1 MYTCD
6 RISNQNF
13 IRFFVEISKNLISK
27 EIGLRSVFF
36 VSCMFLWNLSH
47 AQITGYA
54 FRDYNGNG
62 TQQGGEPGRDGIIV
76 KFYSNAG
83 LPTKDTYLGST
94 TTNSTGN
101 YSFNPPVY
109 PVRIEFEIPSG
120 LCNISPSQDF
130 SGANGGN
137 YGTAV
142 QFAFGPSKHD
152 FVVSYPYDFST
163 EVNPYSF
170 IAIMG
175 SGDPLDP
182 NGNSKDQ
189 PAIGR
194 FNYLNSGYAA
204 NSGRGQNSGHP
215 YTVCARHE
223 QVGSTWG
230 LAYSRHAKKVWVSSC
245 VRRHSGIGPLGSGG
259 IYWFDAEGPYNLS
272 ANLKFINF
280 DELGIPT
287 SDQVNPYTKALTV
300 NSPCSNKVFFS
311 PVLGSNTDRGLSN
324 DKADPSADPAAWSQ
338 VGKLSF
344 GDMDIS
350 EDGRYLYI
358 VNLYDKKLYEI
369 DLVDPFNPQA
379 PTIVN
384 VGTRVRSFVIPD
396 PCGGDAQPGGQ
407 SRPWA
412 LKYSRGRVLVGVTCS
427 AQKANGDPT
436 GGDAADMLG
445 TLYEL
450 EASSG
455 TWSSPILQ
463 FNFDYR
469 TATSQPWVPWRTD
482 WWFKGG
488 DSDGCPLISDIEFD
502 AKGNIIIGV
511 MDMHAS
517 QLGHKNANLC
527 GSCCPE
533 DARMVGDILQAVRN
547 TNSPSCQYSIKFSP
561 EYYNDNNVHLESSMG
576 ALSVH
581 FTADFDGTLSTFM
594 DPVGIW
600 SSGTMLFNN
609 LNGAQQ
615 KTLNANNVLE
625 EGYEVI
631 YASPNN
637 QGPFGKANSLGDI
650 ETVEII
656 PPIEI
661 GNLLWL
667 DRDEDGIQDGDELGI
682 PGITIELL
690 DVNGNLI
697 ASTVTDSKGG
707 YYFNYTNVV
716 DTIGPLKDNVLGPQV
731 NTDYMLRISPTQFS
745 GGVGLGPIASYT
757 LTPTNQVGAG
767 LTDYSDNDASLVGG
781 LAKINIKTK
790 GPGEND
796 HTFDFGL
803 IGCAKPICHPV
814 NLIKN

>member
-1 MYTCD
+1 MAILSLLKTESSFNN
-6 RISNQNF
+6 I
-13 IRFFVEISKNLISK
+13 VISKIKAIIFYCNVIL
-27 EIGLRSVFF
+27 GL
-36 VSCMFLWNLSH
+36 LLLSALGTTQLS
-47 AQITGYA
+47 AQITGSV

-62 TQQGGEPGRDGIIV
+62 TKQSGEPGREGIIV
-76 KFYSNAG
+76 KFYSNAN
-83 LPTKDTYLGST
+83 LPTKDAFLGQT
-94 TTNSTGN
+94 TTNSSGN
-101 YSFNPPVY
+101 YSYSPAVY

-120 LCNISPSQDF
+120 LCNLSPTQDF
-130 SGANGGN
+130 SGAYGGL

-142 QFAFGPSKHD
+142 QFAKGPGSYN
-152 FVVSYPYDFST
+152 FVISYPYDFST
-163 EVNPYSF
+163 EVNPFSF

-175 SGDPLDP
+175 NGDPLDP
-182 NGNSKDQ
+182 NGNAKDQ

-194 FNYLNSGYAA
+194 FNYLNSGFAA
-204 NSGRGQNSGHP
+204 NSGQGLNSGHP
-215 YTVCARHE
+215 YVVCARHE
-223 QVGSTWG
+223 QVGATWG
-230 LAYSRHAKKVWVSSC
+230 LSYSRHAKKLWASSC
-245 VRRHSGIGPLGSGG
+245 VRRHSGIGPLGTGG
-259 IYWFDAEGPYNLS
+259 IYWFNAEGPYDLN

-311 PVLGSNTDRGLSN
+311 PVLGSNTDRLLPN
-324 DKADPSADPAAWSQ
+324 DKADPSADPAAWGQ

-379 PTIVN
+379 PTIIN
-384 VGTRVRSFVIPD
+384 VGSRIRSFVIPD
-396 PCGGDAQPGGQ
+396 PCGGDSQPGGQ

-412 LKYSRGRVLVGVTCS
+412 LKYTRGKLLVGVTCS

-436 GGDAADMLG
+436 GGDAGDMLG
-445 TLYEL
+445 TIYEL

-455 TWSSPILQ
+455 IWSAPILQ

-469 TATSQPWVPWRTD
+469 TSTSQPWVPWRTD
-482 WWFKGG
+482 WWFIGG
-488 DSDGCPLISDIEFD
+488 DRDGCPLMSDIELD

-517 QLGHKNANLC
+517 QLGHRNANLC
-527 GSCCPE
+527 GTCCPE

-547 TNSPSCQYSIKFSP
+547 TNSQSCQYSISFSP

-594 DPVGIW
+594 DPVSIW

-609 LNGAQQ
+609 QNGAQQ

-625 EGYEVI
+625 EGYEI
-631 YASPNN
+631 LYASSTN

-650 ETVEII
+650 ETVGII
-656 PPIEI
+656 PPIEV
-661 GNLLWL
+661 GNLIWE
-667 DRDEDGIQDGDELGI
+667 DIDEDGVQDATE
-682 PGITIELL
+682 PGIAGIQMEFL
-690 DVNGNLI
+690 DANGNI
-697 ASTVTDSKGG
+697 VGTTITDSKGG
-707 YYFNYTNVV
+707 YYFNLTNVV
-716 DTIGPLKDNVLGPQV
+716 DTIGPTKPNVLGPQPFT
-731 NTDYMLRISPTQFS
+731 NYMIRISPIHFS
-745 GGVGLGPIASYT
+745 GGVGLTPIASYT
-757 LTPTNQVGAG
+757 LTGTDIAGAG
-767 LTDYSDNDASLVGG
+767 LANSSDNDASITGG
-781 LAKINIKTK
+781 LAKINITTG
-790 GPGEND
+790 GPGENN
-796 HTFDFGL
+796 HTYDFGL

-814 NLIKN
+814 DLTKQ